1 MDIKTMV
8 DRVLF
13 ALSVP
18 KCVSCKR
25 RLDYGDKAFCPECS
39 AIFEE
44 FKTRNCS
51 RCSRQLNKCDCSIDF
66 LSSHFVK
73 RTVKCYRYL
82 HREESNPANRLIYSL
97 KTDNRSDVL
106 EKCTDE
112 LCLAIRNSIENPKD
126 YIFTNVPRRRAAI
139 VEYGI
144 DHSELLAKEIAKRLG
159 GRYIP
164 LLKSNA
170 KRAQKMLDRTER
182 FKNADFAINRRRDL
196 SDKGVIIIDDV
207 ITSGASMGKAASLL
221 RSLGAKDIVAAAL
234 GIAYKDDNNF
244 PNLII

>member
-1 MDIKTMV
+1 MEISKIM

-18 KCVSCKR
+18 KCVACDK

-39 AIFEE
+39 AVFEE

-51 RCSRQLNKCDCSIDF
+51 RCAKVLNKCDCSNNF

-73 RTVKCYRYL
+73 KTIKCFRYI
-82 HREESNPANRLIYSL
+82 HSEQSSPASSLIFSL
-97 KTDNRSDVL
+97 KRDNRFDVL

-112 LCLAIRNSIENPKD
+112 ISQAILNSISEPKE
-126 YIFTNVPRRRAAI
+126 YIFTNIPRRRSAI
-139 VEYGI
+139 IEYGI
-144 DHSELLAKEIAKRLG
+144 DHSELLAKAVAKELG

-164 LLKSNA
+164 LLRSNS
-170 KRAQKMLDRTER
+170 KKAQKMLDRTER
-182 FKNADFAINRRRDL
+182 FQNADFSINRRRNL
-196 SDKGVIIIDDV
+196 TDKGVIIIDDV
-207 ITSGASMGKAASLL
+207 ITTGASMSKAASLI
-221 RSLGAKDIVAAAL
+221 RSMGAKDIIAATL

-244 PNLII
+244 PNYQI